1 MKKVAVKKL
10 DISAVISNL
19 VVLSAV
25 VVASIPL
32 LLGDKLVEV
41 ASNVAREGASVIH
54 GFANSI
60 LLLLS

>member
-19 VVLSAV
+19 VVLSSV
-25 VVASIPL
+25 VVASVPS
-32 LLGDKLVEV
+32 LLGDKLPEV
-41 ASNVAREGASVIH
+41 ASNVAREGASVIQ
-54 GFANSI
+54 GFANSL